1 MFKCEKC
8 NKITEPR
15 EKLHK
20 LPIEYKDVIY
30 QYNQKKGKQENV
42 ITTYGKNIAKEINVC
57 EKCYQEFLRGQ
68 NEDL

>member
-20 LPIEYKDVIY
+20 LPIQYKDIVY
-30 QYNQKKGKQENV
+30 QYTQKKGKYENV
-42 ITTYGKNIAKEINVC
+42 ITTYGKNILKEINVC
-57 EKCYQEFLRGQ
+57 ENCYQEYLRSQ
-68 NEDL
+68 NENF